1 MKEKSRD
8 FVSYVWIG
16 SAVVLCLAI
25 AAGGSVLPA
34 QSETDLTEREPTAP
48 PVVSPWL
55 GSGSNDTLYVV
66 DSTIDELYE
75 ISTSDG
81 STTLIGSTAP
91 MSTPAGLA
99 FDGTQLYSI
108 DLSPDTFGGLFTLD
122 LGDGTPTLVGKT
134 GFSGW
139 QGLASDPTDSGQLYA
154 INHADVLHKISRVDG
169 STTVVATGVG
179 DLISALEFDASGQ
192 LWGTEFSLGTLVK
205 INKADGNVT
214 LVANTL
220 VGFQGIDFDSNGTLY
235 AHNSDSDSL
244 YVINTSTGDAN
255 LVGPSGTQFV
265 KGLAFI
271 KESPPVP
278 AVSGRRLVVAVL
290 LVLAVS
296 AALLWGRAD

>member
-99 FDGTQLYSI
+99 FDGAQLYSI

-154 INHADVLHKISRVDG
+154 INHDVLHRISRVDG

-179 DLISALEFDASGQ
+179 DLISALEFDTSGQ
-192 LWGTEFSLGTLVK
+192 LWGTEFNAGTLVK

-220 VGFQGIDFDSNGTLY
+220 EGFQGIDFDSNGTLY
-235 AHNSDSDSL
+235 GHNSNSDSL

-271 KESPPVP
+271 KESPVP
-278 AVSGRRLVVAVL
+278 AVSGRRLVVTVL

-296 AALLWGRAD
+296 AALLWGRTD